1 MNPCGRY
8 EVPLT
13 IFFHQE
19 LRRRAGA
26 LQKHLSQCEKC
37 RGYLGELDHVFQVVE
52 SHYESSS
59 DLFLDIQW

>member
-13 IFFHQE
+13 LFSHQE
-19 LRRRAGA
+19 LRGRAGA

-37 RGYLGELDHVFQVVE
+37 RGYLDELDHVFQIIE
-52 SHYESSS
+52 KQFQSTSA
-59 DLFLDIQW
+59 FF

>member
-13 IFFHQE
+13 LFSHQE
-19 LRRRAGA
+19 LRGRAGA
-26 LQKHLSQCEKC
+26 LQKHLPQCEKC
-37 RGYLGELDHVFQVVE
+37 RGYLDELDHVFQVVE